1 MKANFLF
8 CITALALAICI
19 SSSAHADN
27 LIVNGSFED
36 ITNFIPNGDDTMVL
50 PLGSTAMPGWTVVG
64 QDGSTAW
71 IGPTNP
77 FSGLTASDGSYFLD
91 LTAYR
96 DAPPYGAVTQTI
108 ATTPGVFYQLS
119 FDLGSSLFQG
129 IPDGILATAGSTSEN
144 FISTLVGTNQWQTET
159 MIFEATDTST
169 VITLTGSLAS
179 YSNIGLDNVNVHSVP
194 GPIAGAGLPG
204 LIFASGGLLA
214 WWRRKRSAQSVA

>member
-8 CITALALAICI
+8 CVTALALAICM
-19 SSSAHADN
+19 SSAAHADN

-64 QDGSTAW
+64 QDGSLAW

-96 DAPPYGAVTQTI
+96 DAPPYGGVAQTI
-108 ATTPGVFYQLS
+108 TTIPGNFYLLS

-159 MIFEATDTST
+159 MMFQATDTST
-169 VITLTGSLAS
+169 LITLTGSLAS
-179 YSNIGLDNVNVHSVP
+179 YSNIGLDNVSVSSVP

-214 WWRRKRSAQSVA
+214 WWRRKRTATT